1 MLHARIN
8 CKTHLDFR
16 NADCRGVKEAS
27 VGTEEIHDIIL
38 PEQKESG
45 LLTSV
50 ILVFKDKILFS
61 FVAPAQSNTMLIQI
75 FN

>member
-1 MLHARIN
+1 M
-8 CKTHLDFR
+8 
-16 NADCRGVKEAS
+16 S
-27 VGTEEIHDIIL
+27 VGTEEICDIIL

-61 FVAPAQSNTMLIQI
+61 FVAPAQSNTVLIQI